1 MKDIHSFSALIIS
14 LCSHGLFDIAS
25 AFVAEEQ
32 ITLKLRF
39 EAGDDRGWDLE
50 AFSACAFLQSVSSPL
65 IIF

>member
-32 ITLKLRF
+32 ITLKPRF

-50 AFSACAFLQSVSSPL
+50 AFLLVPFFNQFPL
-65 IIF
+65 P